1 MNTPAKII
9 VIGAGICGLSAAIW
23 LRRDGHEVT
32 LIDRE
37 GPGAGASYG
46 NAGLL
51 AQWAIAPINSP
62 GIIRQGIKS
71 LADPNAPLFLQ
82 YSYLPR
88 LLPWLLRYVAQGT
101 DTRTQRMAA
110 GLHNLLHDSV
120 EQHRALTQGTAAA
133 RFVTD
138 SDLSYA
144 YADRAAYARDGY
156 AWAIKRNAGYVP
168 ELIEGAAVQ
177 EAEPMLGA
185 NIGCLA
191 VLRNQGHIANPGAYM
206 KALAEVFQA
215 EGGRFLVATAKDI
228 TLRDGRV
235 AAVETDQ
242 GALPCDHA
250 VVTAGIWS
258 KPILRKLGIKLPLE
272 AERGYHLH
280 LKSPSQVPNNPIM
293 VAGKCAFNPME
304 HGLRCTSAVEL
315 AHVDAPRSPKPFA
328 LIRRYLSELFP
339 DLQYELAEEWMGHR
353 PSTPDSLP
361 LIGERGATGLHLGFG
376 HQHVGLTGGPKTG
389 RWIADMIAG
398 RKPNG
403 DMSYYDPARFD

>member
-120 EQHRALTQGTAAA
+120 EQHRALT
-133 RFVTD
+133 
-138 SDLSYA
+138 
-144 YADRAAYARDGY
+144 
-156 AWAIKRNAGYVP
+156 
-168 ELIEGAAVQ
+168 
-177 EAEPMLGA
+177 
-185 NIGCLA
+185 
-191 VLRNQGHIANPGAYM
+191 
-206 KALAEVFQA
+206 
-215 EGGRFLVATAKDI
+215 
-228 TLRDGRV
+228 
-235 AAVETDQ
+235 
-242 GALPCDHA
+242 
-250 VVTAGIWS
+250 
-258 KPILRKLGIKLPLE
+258 
-272 AERGYHLH
+272 
-280 LKSPSQVPNNPIM
+280 
-293 VAGKCAFNPME
+293 
-304 HGLRCTSAVEL
+304 
-315 AHVDAPRSPKPFA
+315 
-328 LIRRYLSELFP
+328 
-339 DLQYELAEEWMGHR
+339 
-353 PSTPDSLP
+353 
-361 LIGERGATGLHLGFG
+361 
-376 HQHVGLTGGPKTG
+376 
-389 RWIADMIAG
+389 
-398 RKPNG
+398 
-403 DMSYYDPARFD
+403 

>member
-1 MNTPAKII
+1 MTTQAKII

-51 AQWAIAPINSP
+51 AEWAIAPINSP

-71 LADPNAPLFLQ
+71 LFDPAAPLFVQ

-88 LLPWLLRYVAQGT
+88 LMPWLLRYVAQGT
-101 DTRTQRMAA
+101 DTRTRHMAA

-120 EQHRALTQGTAAA
+120 EQHRALTRGSKAA

-144 YADRAAYARDGY
+144 YANRAAYEADAYG
-156 AWAIKRNAGYVP
+156 WAIKRNAGYVP
-168 ELIEGAAVQ
+168 ELIEGPAVQ
-177 EAEPMLGA
+177 EAEPMLGP
-185 NIGCLA
+185 NIDCLA
-191 VLRNQGHIANPGAYM
+191 VLRGHGHIANPGAYM
-206 KALAEVFQA
+206 QALAEVFQS
-215 EGGRFLVATAKDI
+215 EGGTFRRATVTDI

-235 AAVETDQ
+235 TGVETET
-242 GALPCDHA
+242 GSLACDHA
-250 VVTAGIWS
+250 VLTAGIWS
-258 KPILRKLGIKLPLE
+258 KPILRKLGIKVPLE

-280 LKSPSQVPNNPIM
+280 LISPSQVPRNPVM

-304 HGLRCTSAVEL
+304 HGLRCTSTVEL
-315 AHVDAPRSPKPFA
+315 AHVDAPRSPKPYA
-328 LIRRYLSELFP
+328 LMRRYLSELFP
-339 DLQYELAEEWMGHR
+339 DLTYELAEEWMGHR

-361 LIGERGATGLHLGFG
+361 LVGERGASGLYLGFG

-398 RKPNG
+398 RKANG